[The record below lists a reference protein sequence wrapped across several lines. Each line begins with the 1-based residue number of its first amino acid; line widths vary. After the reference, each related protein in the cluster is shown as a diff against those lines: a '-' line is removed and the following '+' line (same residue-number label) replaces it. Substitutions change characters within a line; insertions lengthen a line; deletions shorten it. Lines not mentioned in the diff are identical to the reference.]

1 MDEQRS
7 NKGQKGTWEG
17 RRVAKSG
24 GVATHLLQRNKTS
37 NQAQSNIEARTILK
51 HNGQQ

>member
-7 NKGQKGTWEG
+7 NKGQKCTWEG

-24 GVATHLLQRNKTS
+24 GVATHPLQRNIMS
-37 NQAQSNIEARTILK
+37 SEAKVVTKPKATLK
-51 HNGQQ
+51 HEQ